1 MNSAIVRDLQR
12 NFRQHHL
19 IVVLGAVVLLW
30 AIYQYSTDKGF
41 FPEKFGG
48 VNGHQQQQQAQMPS
62 SAATSGSG
70 YQPSSGMQGNDYEDV
85 TGIQGPSVSAPSCTK
100 QAVSSP
106 GDLLPNMNLL
116 PKDPNSQWAQL
127 NPSGSG
133 DLMNQNLLSAGF
145 LAGIDTIGNTM
156 KNPNLQ
162 IRSEPPNPQHNV
174 GPWNNSTF
182 SPDLMRTPLEIG
194 CGTQ

>member
-19 IVVLGAVVLLW
+19 IVILGAVVLLW

-41 FPEKFGG
+41 FPEKFGP
-48 VNGHQQQQQAQMPS
+48 NQQQQAQMPP
-62 SAATSGSG
+62 SAGANSGSG

-100 QAVSSP
+100 QVVSNP

-162 IRSEPPNPQHNV
+162 IRSEPPNPQLNV

-194 CGTQ
+194 CGAQ